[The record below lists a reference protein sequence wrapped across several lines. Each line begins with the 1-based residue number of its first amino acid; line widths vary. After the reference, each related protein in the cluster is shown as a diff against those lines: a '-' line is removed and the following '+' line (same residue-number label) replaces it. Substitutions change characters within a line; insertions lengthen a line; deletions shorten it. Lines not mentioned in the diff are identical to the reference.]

1 MPKLY
6 AYLGIMV
13 FFYSNEHE
21 PIHVHGKYGE
31 LESKAEIIL
40 EKGKVKEIR
49 VGTIKGKR
57 PLSGR
62 NLKNF
67 VKVVEENAD
76 DIVKK
81 WVDYFVYHK
90 VIAPI
95 NLR

>member
-6 AYLGIMV
+6 VYLGIMV

-31 LESKAEIIL
+31 LESKAEIL
-40 EKGKVKEIR
+40 LDNGKVKEIR
-49 VGTIKGKR
+49 VSTVMGKR
-57 PLSGR
+57 PLSGK

-67 VKVVEENAD
+67 IKVVTENAD

-81 WVDYFVYHK
+81 WVEFFVYHK
-90 VIAPI
+90 PIAPI
-95 NLR
+95 ELR